1 METDS
6 TANQE
11 TESPSENT
19 PARAAQP
26 PIRPRWLLLLVLV
39 LIATGAGLWSLRRPL
54 PKVTR
59 TELEQASRLWSES
72 GPASYHVQV
81 RVTGR
86 QGARYDVRVRDGVV
100 VEALRNGESLSPGP
114 TLETWSVP
122 GMFRTILLDVE
133 GLERR
138 SRGSSDEAAPS
149 TSLLLRC
156 EFEPERGIPLRYQR
170 IEWGNGT
177 TNPDASWTVDK
188 FEITP

>member
-6 TANQE
+6 TATNE
-11 TESPSENT
+11 TTTKPDAAASS
-19 PARAAQP
+19 ARQP
-26 PIRPRWLLLLVLV
+26 PVRPRWLLLLLIL
-39 LIATGAGLWSLRRPL
+39 LIAVGLGLWSLRRPL

-59 TELEQASRLWSES
+59 LEWEQAHDKWSQQ
-72 GPASYHVQV
+72 GPANYHVQV

-86 QGARYDVRVRDGVV
+86 QGARYDVRVRNGVV
-100 VEALRNGESLSPGP
+100 VEALRNGEPLSPGP
-114 TLETWSVP
+114 TMETWSVP

-138 SRGSSDEAAPS
+138 SRNNDDPAAPS

-170 IEWGNGT
+170 IEWGNGA

-188 FEITP
+188 FEVIP